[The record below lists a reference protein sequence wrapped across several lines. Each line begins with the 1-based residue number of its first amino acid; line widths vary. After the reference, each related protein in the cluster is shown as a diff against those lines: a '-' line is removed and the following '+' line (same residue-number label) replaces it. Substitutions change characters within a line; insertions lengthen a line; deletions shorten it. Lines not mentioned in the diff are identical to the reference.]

1 MINLQVR
8 YFSKYM
14 SKFEYYMWYS
24 LEKNIDRFLFL
35 SIFILYHTSNQSHER
50 SPEITPICFFIKSSM
65 NGAIV
70 DSGLKIVKAR
80 NATSTFSELF

>member
-35 SIFILYHTSNQSHER
+35 SIFILYHTSNQSRVHHVIYLNFGIYCKQCLQIFHGR
-50 SPEITPICFFIKSSM
+50 MTTLM
-65 NGAIV
+65 
-70 DSGLKIVKAR
+70 
-80 NATSTFSELF
+80 

>member
-35 SIFILYHTSNQSHER
+35 SIFILLYHTSNQSRVHHVMYLNFGIYFQYCKQCLQIFHGR
-50 SPEITPICFFIKSSM
+50 MTTLM
-65 NGAIV
+65 
-70 DSGLKIVKAR
+70 
-80 NATSTFSELF
+80 